1 MSEIVISVS
10 PDPQTR
16 KKSACKQELII
27 QNLLIFYGNRSD
39 LKEILEI
46 IEGQSKMS
54 LRLIDWFVTNY
65 AKIHNIC
72 YIVKNQKFFVYNE
85 YKNQLKAYSK
95 KLFDPFCRRE
105 RILFQVSDIPAFE
118 TTVGKLN
125 FFRWAINNKVIEYI
139 ESNLKDIEKEM
150 NETAKELQKI
160 RKEEKSKTNLQSKRI
175 TRRKLNINESSKS
188 KNIQKYNTPIEVV
201 FD

>member
-1 MSEIVISVS
+1 MEHIVFNVD

-27 QNLLIFYGNRSD
+27 QNLLLFYGNRSD
-39 LKEILEI
+39 LKEIFDVLE
-46 IEGQSKMS
+46 GNSKMS

-65 AKIHNIC
+65 AKKYNTC

-105 RILFQVSDIPAFE
+105 RILFQVSDISAFE

-125 FFRWAINNKVIEYI
+125 FFRWAINNNVLDYI
-139 ESNLKDIEKEM
+139 ETNLIEIEKEM
-150 NETAKELQKI
+150 NESARELQKI
-160 RKEEKSKTNLQSKRI
+160 RKEEKTKSNQSNKRL
-175 TRRKLNINESSKS
+175 TRRKLNLLDLSNNKS
-188 KNIQKYNTPIEVV
+188 IQKYNSPIEVV